1 MSDRSLRWV
10 VGVAALVG
18 AAIATYLVCAR
29 STGSELICTTG
40 GCETVQS
47 SSYAEVLGVPVAVLG
62 LLGYVLI
69 AATALRASPEARA
82 AGAAL
87 ALTAVAFSGYLLV
100 VQLAI
105 IDALCLWCVAND
117 AVAAVVAAAAVLRVR
132 TDLRRPAAG

>member
-1 MSDRSLRWV
+1 MTDRSLRWV

-18 AAIATYLVCAR
+18 AAIATYLVWAR

-69 AATALRASPEARA
+69 GATALLASPEARA

-117 AVAAVVAAAAVLRVR
+117 AVAAVGAAAAVLRVR
-132 TDLRRPAAG
+132 HDLRPAAT